1 MIFCFSPGDSAS
13 FSFLSGLALVV
24 VSDVEAAVEVVSEV
38 VVEEDEENG
47 FLFSSF
53 ARDDVEDVVLIEAVS
68 EEPAEDVRR
77 VKGLEGILSSR

>member
-1 MIFCFSPGDSAS
+1 MILCFSPGDSAG

-38 VVEEDEENG
+38 VEEDDENG
-47 FLFSSF
+47 FLFNSF
-53 ARDDVEDVVLIEAVS
+53 ASDDVEDVVLIEAVS

-77 VKGLEGILSSR
+77 VKGLEGILSNR

>member
-1 MIFCFSPGDSAS
+1 
-13 FSFLSGLALVV
+13 LVV

-38 VVEEDEENG
+38 VEEDEENG
-47 FLFSSF
+47 FFASSF

-77 VKGLEGILSSR
+77 VKGLRGILSNR

>member
-1 MIFCFSPGDSAS
+1 MILCFSPGDSVG

-38 VVEEDEENG
+38 VEEDDENG
-47 FLFSSF
+47 FLFNSF
-53 ARDDVEDVVLIEAVS
+53 ASDDVEDVVLIEAVS

>member
-1 MIFCFSPGDSAS
+1 M
-13 FSFLSGLALVV
+13 SGLALVV

-38 VVEEDEENG
+38 VEEDDENG
-47 FLFSSF
+47 FLFNSF
-53 ARDDVEDVVLIEAVS
+53 ASDDVEDVVLIEAVS

>member
-1 MIFCFSPGDSAS
+1 MILCFSPGDSAG

-24 VSDVEAAVEVVSEV
+24 VSDVEAAVEVVSE

-77 VKGLEGILSSR
+77 VKGLEGILSNR

>member
-1 MIFCFSPGDSAS
+1 MILCFSPGDSAD

-38 VVEEDEENG
+38 VEEDDENG
-47 FLFSSF
+47 FLFNSF
-53 ARDDVEDVVLIEAVS
+53 ASDDVEDVVLIEAVS